1 MNIPKPLTTGFAA
14 LLALWLGLNAHWAH
28 AQTQAAKPA
37 PTVAAPADSAL
48 HQGAAT
54 GRSDDESKAPSAD
67 AQQAYRVAR
76 DKLVQVRTLR
86 RKTST
91 QSSTGSGFYVSSGG
105 LIVTNF
111 HVAADLA
118 LEPERHRGVVVSM
131 DGAETPV
138 ELLAFDV
145 QHDLA
150 VLRPAGT
157 AGAHAALALRPATQP
172 MTRGERIYSL
182 GNPLDVGFAVTEGI
196 YNGLVQRSFYPRIF
210 FGGALNP
217 GMSGG
222 PALDAAGQVVGV
234 NVSKRVDAEMV
245 SFLVPVQFV
254 AQLIEQAHSAQP
266 ITQPAYAE
274 LTRQL
279 KNHQEVLV
287 DRYIA
292 APARH
297 ERYGSYSVP
306 VPDEALARCW
316 GDGRGRDSNSL
327 FDFERSDCTLDS
339 GVYAGLGD
347 IGDLSVRYEAYDGR
361 RLQALQFAQIYG
373 QSFQNESFRTRGN
386 RHLTAVECKESFVD
400 TQGLTQRA
408 VLCLSAYR
416 KLEGLYN
423 VSLLMATV
431 QQPKSGVLSRLNAS
445 GLTFDNAE
453 RLIAHYMRGFAW
465 EGKP

>member
-1 MNIPKPLTTGFAA
+1 MVFGLFAPMS
-14 LLALWLGLNAHWAH
+14 G
-28 AQTQAAKPA
+28 AQ
-37 PTVAAPADSAL
+37 VAAPAAR
-48 HQGAAT
+48 GA
-54 GRSDDESKAPSAD
+54 DEAQPPSAD

-86 RKTST
+86 RKTNT
-91 QSSTGSGFYVSSGG
+91 QSSTGSGFYVAQGD

-131 DGAETPV
+131 DGREIAV
-138 ELLAFDV
+138 ELLVFDV
-145 QHDLA
+145 LHDLA
-150 VLRPAGT
+150 VLRPVTVVEG
-157 AGAHAALALRPATQP
+157 HAALTLRPSNAP

-210 FGGALNP
+210 FGGTLNP

-222 PALDAAGQVVGV
+222 PALDGSGRVVGV
-234 NVSKRVDAEMV
+234 NVAKRVDAEMV
-245 SFLVPVQFV
+245 SFLVPVEFV
-254 AQLIEQAHSAQP
+254 AQLIQRARNAQP

-279 KNHQEVLV
+279 KEHQATLV
-287 DRYIA
+287 DRYLA
-292 APARH
+292 SPVRH
-297 ERYGSYSVP
+297 ERYGGYSVP

-327 FDFERSDCTLDS
+327 LDFERSDCTLDS

-347 IGDLSVRYEAYDGR
+347 IGNLSVRYEAYDGQ
-361 RLQALQFAQIYG
+361 RLQPLQFAQVYS
-373 QSFQNESFRTRGN
+373 QSFENETFRKRGN
-386 RHLTAVECKESFVD
+386 RHLTAAECQESFVN
-400 TQGLTQRA
+400 TQGLNQRA

-431 QQPKSGVLSRLNAS
+431 QQPQSGVLSRLNAS
-445 GLTFDNAE
+445 GLTFDHAQ

-465 EGKP
+465 EAKP